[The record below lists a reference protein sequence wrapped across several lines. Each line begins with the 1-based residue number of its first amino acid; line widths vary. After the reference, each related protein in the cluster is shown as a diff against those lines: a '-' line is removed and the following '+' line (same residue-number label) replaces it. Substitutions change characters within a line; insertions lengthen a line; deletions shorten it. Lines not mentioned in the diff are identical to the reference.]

1 MPAAHSLS
9 PLDVDL
15 GRLHTRVMEMGEKVD
30 CQFLQALQGLGSGDG
45 AMLAQ
50 VIADDSKIDALEE
63 AIDQE
68 CLRLISCY
76 QPVADDL
83 RVITTVVHTITD
95 LERIGDEAVN
105 IARRSMDVYQAAHR
119 DLSNLLRIRHAA
131 SMARTMLSLAL
142 DAFERLDARISKD
155 IARQGHD
162 LRGDLRA
169 LTRRLA
175 TDMVGQPRIISS
187 SVALLFVTT
196 AIERIGEH
204 AQDIAHGVALLIG
217 RAEIAIHR
225 LPPLQRQTG

>member
-1 MPAAHSLS
+1 MPEAHSLRS
-9 PLDVDL
+9 FDADL
-15 GRLHTRVMEMGEKVD
+15 GQLHARVMEMGEKVD

-50 VIADDSKIDALEE
+50 VVADDGKINALEE

-68 CLRLISCY
+68 CLRLISCD
-76 QPVADDL
+76 QPVTDDL

-95 LERIGDEAVN
+95 LARIGDEAVN

-142 DAFERLDARISKD
+142 DAFERLDVRITKE

-175 TDMVGQPRIISS
+175 ADMVGQPLIISS
-187 SVALLFVTT
+187 SVALLFVTI

-217 RAEIAIHR
+217 RAEISVQR
-225 LPPLQRQTG
+225 PPQFQRQVG